1 MKYTNE
7 TLKPQPSEDFTNIN
21 ESEPYAYPTNLS
33 SQYEKFEQENSAR
46 NREETKDENYN
57 LQSENSASTKI
68 VKISWLSLLKPTT
81 TSRPSIKY
89 SSGSISPGA
98 KFQQRSI
105 AKINSNHVEEF
116 LKEKT
121 RSANSWDKVERNA
134 TRNLFKGRGNSIPK
148 FQW

>member
-1 MKYTNE
+1 MKCSYIFSSACKLEEDEVTVMKYTNE

-68 VKISWLSLLKPTT
+68 VKIS
-81 TSRPSIKY
+81 
-89 SSGSISPGA
+89 
-98 KFQQRSI
+98 
-105 AKINSNHVEEF
+105 
-116 LKEKT
+116 
-121 RSANSWDKVERNA
+121 
-134 TRNLFKGRGNSIPK
+134 
-148 FQW
+148 